1 MSSQMNSNQP
11 YKQAGDWND
20 MDDGRAPTC
29 TVEGSVAAPVPT
41 DIVRGKLTKDAP
53 LAKHVWFKSGGNA
66 DWLFEP
72 ADLEDLRTF
81 LEALDPSIPVMPLG
95 VGSNMII
102 RDGGVPGVVIKLGA
116 PFADVKV
123 TGETTLR
130 AGAFAPASVLARR
143 AAKASIDGLRFF
155 IGIPGSVGGVTR
167 MNGGCYGRETCDVLV
182 DCDVILPGGE
192 FVTLTNADLQ
202 YSYRHSALPEGA
214 VVVAVRFEGFP
225 GDPKEIKTD
234 MARISNQRKE
244 SQPIGSMT
252 GGSTFKNP
260 EGHSSWKL
268 IDDAGLRGFTH
279 GGAQVSDKHCNFLIN
294 TGTASSTD
302 IEELGELVREKVYA
316 NSGIQLE
323 WEIRRVGRP

>member
-1 MSSQMNSNQP
+1 MNAQMTNT
-11 YKQAGDWND
+11 
-20 MDDGRAPTC
+20 PTP
-29 TVEGSVAAPVPT
+29 PVPIDT
-41 DIVRGKLTKDAP
+41 VRGKLTPDAP

-72 ADLEDLRTF
+72 ADLDDLKAF
-81 LEALDPSIPVMPLG
+81 LKALAPGTPVMALG

-116 PFADVKV
+116 PFAEVKV
-123 TGETTLR
+123 TGETTLE
-130 AGAFAPASVLARR
+130 AGAFAPVSVLARR
-143 AAKASIDGLRFF
+143 AAKAGIDGLRFF
-155 IGIPGSVGGVTR
+155 IGIPGSVGGVTK
-167 MNGGCYGRETCDVLV
+167 MNGGCYGRETCDVLTS
-182 DCDVILPGGE
+182 CDVILPGGE

-225 GDPKEIKTD
+225 GDADEIKAD
-234 MARISNQRKE
+234 MARISNTRKE

-279 GGAQVSDKHCNFLIN
+279 GGAQVSEKHCNFLIN
-294 TGTASSTD
+294 TGTATSTD

-316 NSGIQLE
+316 NSGIKLE
-323 WEIRRVGRP
+323 WEIRRVGRV

>member
-11 YKQAGDWND
+11 HTQPDDWND
-20 MDDGRAPTC
+20 RDDGRAPTC
-29 TVEGSVAAPVPT
+29 TVEGSAGAPLPLEN
-41 DIVRGKLTKDAP
+41 VRGKLTKDAP

-72 ADLEDLRTF
+72 ADLDDLKAF
-81 LEALDPSIPVMPLG
+81 LEALDPSIPVMALG

-116 PFADVKV
+116 PFAEVKV
-123 TGETTLR
+123 TGETTIE
-130 AGAFAPASVLARR
+130 AGAFAPVSVLARR
-143 AAKASIDGLRFF
+143 AAKAGIDGLRFF
-155 IGIPGSVGGVTR
+155 IGIPGSVGGVTK
-167 MNGGCYGRETCDVLV
+167 MNGGCYGRETCDVLTS
-182 DCDVILPGGE
+182 CDVILPGGE

-225 GDPKEIKTD
+225 GDPDEIKAD
-234 MARISNQRKE
+234 MARISSQRKE

-294 TGTASSTD
+294 TGTATSTE

-316 NSGIQLE
+316 NSGIKLE

>member
-1 MSSQMNSNQP
+1 MSSQMNENQP
-11 YKQAGDWND
+11 GDWND
-20 MDDGRAPTC
+20 TDDGRAPTC
-29 TVEGSVAAPVPT
+29 MVEGSVVAPVPVEN
-41 DIVRGKLTKDAP
+41 VRGKLTKDAP
-53 LAKHVWFKSGGNA
+53 LNKHVWFKSGGTA

-72 ADLEDLRTF
+72 ADLDDLKAF

-116 PFADVKV
+116 PFAEVEI
-123 TGETTLR
+123 TGKTTLR
-130 AGAFAPASVLARR
+130 AGAFAPVGVVARR
-143 AAKASIDGLRFF
+143 AAKAGIDGLRFL
-155 IGIPGSVGGVTR
+155 IGIPGSVGGVTK
-167 MNGGCYGRETCDVLV
+167 MNGGCYGRETSDVLV

-192 FVTLTNADLQ
+192 LVTLTNTDLQ
-202 YSYRHSALPEGA
+202 YSYRHSALPDGA
-214 VVVAVRFEGFP
+214 VVVHVHFEGFL
-225 GDPKEIKTD
+225 GDPEEIKAD
-234 MARISNQRKE
+234 MARISDQRKE

-268 IDDAGLRGFTH
+268 IDEAGLRGYTH

-294 TGTASSTD
+294 TGTATSTE

-316 NSGIQLE
+316 NSGIKLE
-323 WEIRRVGRP
+323 WEIKRVGRP